1 MTGAWKGGRPQPL
14 VPGAQARWLGHGA
27 IEPVA
32 RTAGTSRTTDKKET
46 AVVADAKVTSLQ
58 SGTSDVGA
66 AAGRA
71 LAAVRRHLDQC
82 KLAPNTVKAYRRQTS
97 AGRGRADEQAAV
109 RDHLA

>member
-1 MTGAWKGGRPQPL
+1 MTGAWKGGRPQRL
-14 VPGAQARWLGHGA
+14 APGAQARWLGHGGT
-27 IEPVA
+27 EPA
-32 RTAGTSRTTDKKET
+32 AQAAGTSRAADKKET

-58 SGTSDVGA
+58 SGPSDAGP
-66 AAGRA
+66 AAGQA
-71 LAAVRRHLDQC
+71 LAAVHRHLDQC

>member
-1 MTGAWKGGRPQPL
+1 MTGARKGGRPQRL
-14 VPGAQARWLGHGA
+14 VPGAQARWLGHGG

-32 RTAGTSRTTDKKET
+32 RAAGTSRTTDKKET

-66 AAGRA
+66 AAGQA
-71 LAAVRRHLDQC
+71 LAAVHRHLDQC
-82 KLAPNTVKAYRRQTS
+82 KLAPNTVKAYRQQTS